1 MTMTIPFTEALA
13 GVDTPTWWMDTRRAA
28 LNRFLRADFP
38 GTRQEDWK
46 YTSLTHLER
55 MKLHVPVVSGKR
67 RAPPDYPGQLL
78 AFLNDAPLGH
88 GVYHGDY
95 EYDEIVA
102 SLQRV
107 ADSDRARRHLGT
119 LAGDSALAN
128 LNSALWR
135 DGAYVLVTA
144 DCRLKRPIFIAN
156 LADEAEA
163 MLYPRDLVVLEAG
176 GEAVLVEHYRGGT
189 DAPYWRN
196 AVSEIVLEDGA
207 HLTHIKVF
215 EEGADAT
222 HTSLTAARLGRDSRY
237 HALHVGLGGALTRH
251 DMNIDLASVGA
262 EVRIDAL
269 NLVVGDGGAPVRDL
283 HIHLDHRVADSH
295 SRIHYRGLIDGRG
308 RGVFDSRVV
317 VHPEARG
324 TNAQQLCRSLLL
336 SPYAEADVKP
346 QLEIHAD
353 DVKCGHG
360 ASVGS
365 LDDEALFYLKSRGI
379 DPADAR
385 RLLMQAFVGEALQL
399 LDETGLKD
407 WLMPSLLTR
416 LSAATEARP

>member
-1 MTMTIPFTEALA
+1 MPMTIPFTEALA
-13 GVDTPTWWMDTRRAA
+13 GVDTPTWWKDTRRAA

-55 MKLHVPVVSGKR
+55 LKLHAPVVSDKH
-67 RAPPDYPGQLL
+67 RAPPDYPGQRL

-135 DGAYVLVTA
+135 DGAYVLITA
-144 DCRLKRPIFIAN
+144 DCRLKRPIFIAH

-207 HLTHIKVF
+207 RLTHIKVF
-215 EEGADAT
+215 EEGAAAT

-237 HALHVGLGGALTRH
+237 RALHIGLGGALTRH
-251 DMNIDLASVGA
+251 DMNIDLAGTGA

-269 NLVVGDGGAPVRDL
+269 NLAVGDGGAPVRDL
-283 HIHLDHRVADSH
+283 HIHLDHRAADSR
-295 SRIHYRGLIDGRG
+295 SRIHYRGLIDGHG

-317 VHPEARG
+317 VQPEARG
-324 TNAQQLCRSLLL
+324 TDAQQLCRSLLL

-379 DPADAR
+379 EPADAR

-399 LDETGLKD
+399 LDATGLKD
-407 WLMPSLLTR
+407 WLMPSLLAR
-416 LSAATEARP
+416 LSATTEAKP